1 MLARLAQFVLRRR
14 KSLLYVVVLLF
25 AVSGAVGGSVFN
37 KLSTGG
43 YVDSSTESA
52 RGTEALQDRFGAGD
66 PNLVLL
72 VTDERGVDDPVV
84 AEAGAA
90 LTQRLGEEPDVVE
103 SYSYWTLGGP
113 PELRGEN
120 ADRAL
125 VLARIDGDEDDIQAW
140 MDDHIDAYEGDD
152 VNGLTVQPGGVAQA
166 NEDITT
172 QTEKDLFKAE
182 ALVFPV
188 ILIALVLVFGG
199 VVAAMLP
206 LGVGLFTMAAVFLLL
221 RVLTEMTDVSVLA
234 LNIATG
240 LGLGLAIDY
249 SLFIIS
255 RYREELRRGADT
267 DEAIVIAMRT
277 AGRTVLFSA
286 LTVAIALSG
295 LLVFPFYFLRSF
307 AYAGIP
313 TALLAA
319 AASLTMLP
327 ALLKV
332 LGPRIDKW
340 RIRKHRDGGLA
351 GSVDGQGFWY
361 RLALRVM
368 RFPVLIG
375 TSIVALLLVL
385 GSPFLDL
392 KLGLADERVLP
403 RSAASHEVGNVVR
416 EEFNSQ
422 EHQAMTVVL
431 EDLPDAAGATQ
442 AIDDYARELS
452 GLPGV
457 AHVETVTGGYH
468 DGAHVADPGP
478 QHAGYAG
485 DGVYLKIVPEHEAMS
500 EEGERLVHDVR
511 DTPAPSSVLVSGPS
525 AELVDSIDSM
535 MSRLPL
541 ALGIIV
547 GSTFVLLFLMTGS
560 LLLPAKAL
568 VLNLLSLSATFGAL
582 VWGFQSGHLEGIV
595 GDFTVT
601 GTITW
606 SVPILLFCVAFGLSM
621 DYEVFLL
628 SRIKESYDKTG
639 DNQLSV
645 AQGLG
650 HTGRLISAAAVLIA
664 IVFIGFLTSGVV
676 YLKAIGLGLALAV
689 IMDAT
694 LVRGALVPSFMRL
707 AGRANWWAPKPLRRV
722 HDRFGLR
729 ESVEIP
735 AQAGAPNAA
744 GTSGEAGRSTTP
756 PGTGD

>member
-52 RGTEALQDRFGAGD
+52 RGTEALESRFGAGD

-72 VTDERGVDDPVV
+72 VTDERGVDDPAV

-90 LTQRLGEEPDVVE
+90 LTQRLGEEEGIRE

-113 PELRGEN
+113 PELRSEN

-125 VLARIDGDEDDIQAW
+125 VLARIDGNEDEMQAW
-140 MDDHIDAYEGDD
+140 MDDHIDAFTGDD
-152 VNGLTVQPGGVAQA
+152 VDGLTVRPGGVAQA
-166 NEDITT
+166 NEDITR
-172 QTEKDLFKAE
+172 QTESDLFKAE

-188 ILIALVLVFGG
+188 ILVALVLVFGG

-206 LGVGLFTMAAVFLLL
+206 LGVGVFTIATVFLLL
-221 RVLTEMTDVSVLA
+221 RVLTEVTDVSVLA
-234 LNIATG
+234 LNIVTG

-267 DEAIVIAMRT
+267 DQAIVIAMRT

-295 LLVFPFYFLRSF
+295 LLVFPFYFLRSL

-319 AASLTMLP
+319 AASLTLLP

-340 RIRKHRDGGLA
+340 QFRRRKEGDGLA
-351 GSVDGQGFWY
+351 GGVDGQGFWY

-368 RFPVLIG
+368 RFPGRIAFTV
-375 TSIVALLLVL
+375 VALLLVL
-385 GSPFLDL
+385 GVPFLDL
-392 KLGLADERVLP
+392 KMGLADERVLP
-403 RSAASHEVGNVVR
+403 TSAASHEVGNVVR
-416 EEFNSQ
+416 EEFTSQ

-431 EDLPDAAGATQ
+431 EDVPNAAASAD

-452 GLPGV
+452 TLSGV

-468 DGAHVADPGP
+468 DGRQVAEPGP
-478 QHAGYAG
+478 QHEGYLG

-500 EEGERLVHDVR
+500 EEGERLVHEVR
-511 DTPAPSSVLVSGPS
+511 DLPAPSSVLVSGPS

-535 MSRLPL
+535 TSRLPL

-547 GSTFVLLFLMTGS
+547 GSTFVLLFLLTGS
-560 LLLPAKAL
+560 LLLPLKAL

-628 SRIKESYDKTG
+628 SRIKEAYDKTG
-639 DNQLSV
+639 DNQLAV

-689 IMDAT
+689 VMDAT
-694 LVRGALVPSFMRL
+694 LVRGALVPSFMKL
-707 AGRANWWAPKPLRRV
+707 AGRANWWAPAPLRRLHARV
-722 HDRFGLR
+722 GLR

-735 AQAGAPNAA
+735 APAP
-744 GTSGEAGRSTTP
+744 TTP
-756 PGTGD
+756 TPPPGKAD